1 VREGGSWREGDR
13 VSALEMGEDG
23 RLAFASGDD
32 FLSLM
37 IEAVDQ
43 RVRTAPKG
51 GEKTDHGL
59 LVCVALRERGD
70 GRVMITQM
78 LTTRE
83 DWMAVAVRGKG

>member
-1 VREGGSWREGDR
+1 

-43 RVRTAPKG
+43 RVRNMTKSGAKV
-51 GEKTDHGL
+51 EHGL
-59 LVCVALRERGD
+59 MIVVALRERGE

-78 LTTRE
+78 LMRAE
-83 DWMAVAVRGKG
+83 NWVAVAVRGKG